1 MIRHTGD
8 ILYNSNTELYF
19 VVLGIYQDIDYGKIF
34 IGYLYSNKPT
44 FREIKKSLEDKSNLM
59 VSCCQDELKVGNIE
73 QLKTYILKKEFV
85 NEDIIKGLELC

>member
-34 IGYLYSNKPT
+34 I
-44 FREIKKSLEDKSNLM
+44 E
-59 VSCCQDELKVGNIE
+59 ELKS
-73 QLKTYILKKEFV
+73 KS
-85 NEDIIKGLELC
+85 